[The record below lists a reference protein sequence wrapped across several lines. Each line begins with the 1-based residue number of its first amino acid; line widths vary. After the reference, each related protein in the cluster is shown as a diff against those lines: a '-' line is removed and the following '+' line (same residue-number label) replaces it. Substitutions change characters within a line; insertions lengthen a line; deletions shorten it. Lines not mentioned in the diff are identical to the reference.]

1 LNLRNR
7 LAIALLRTRIARWLS
22 RRARIGEF
30 NRLAGFG
37 FLLLIFL
44 FMAGLL
50 SAVLEGSRLGAG
62 LSIILRSRLAQTLYE
77 VFINV
82 SVLTMGTVG
91 VYLWYVG
98 ARKVTGSR
106 EVSLY
111 FLLGTFLILIAT
123 SLAIFLLFEKGFL

>member
-30 NRLAGFG
+30 DRLAGFG

>member
-1 LNLRNR
+1 LSLRNR
-7 LAIALLRTRIARWLS
+7 LAMALSRTRIARWLS

-30 NRLAGFG
+30 DRLAGLG

-62 LSIILRSRLAQTLYE
+62 LSIILRSRLAQTIYE

-91 VYLWYVG
+91 VYLLYAG

-111 FLLGTFLILIAT
+111 FLLGIFLVLIAT
-123 SLAIFLLFEKGFL
+123 SLATFLLFEKGFF

>member
-1 LNLRNR
+1 
-7 LAIALLRTRIARWLS
+7 
-22 RRARIGEF
+22 
-30 NRLAGFG
+30 
-37 FLLLIFL
+37 
-44 FMAGLL
+44 MAGLL

-82 SVLTMGTVG
+82 SVLIMGTVG

>member
-30 NRLAGFG
+30 DRLAGFG

-82 SVLTMGTVG
+82 SVLIMGTVG

>member
-1 LNLRNR
+1 MNLRNR

-30 NRLAGFG
+30 DRLAGFG

-82 SVLTMGTVG
+82 SVLIMGTVG

>member
-1 LNLRNR
+1 MNLRNR